1 MSLFYAS
8 LLTGLHGVAVI
19 DTGALNAV
27 YAFFQSLRVTEF
39 RASVGKDVLKQGSKV
54 PNRFSRRSKTRRT
67 APLVQRFMR
76 KARKSFSFVKNSV
89 RRDFLESLEECTVSI
104 ST

>member
-39 RASVGKDVLKQGSKV
+39 RASVGKDVLKQGIEV
-54 PNRFSRRSKTRRT
+54 
-67 APLVQRFMR
+67 
-76 KARKSFSFVKNSV
+76 KSP
-89 RRDFLESLEECTVSI
+89 
-104 ST
+104 